1 MMVMAAALAKLI
13 LPSVMMTSK
22 FWWRA
27 TTWQSDDWFQMQ
39 GTVKRGHL
47 MAMKLPKGPPGARH
61 HPGRQRTA
69 REQSATILL
78 PNSRIFRSPARVG
91 HRLRGTAQ
99 SRTRAAPIGYPN
111 NQLAHFECDG
121 DDGSC
126 QLSLGNHTPACGY
139 FLRALR
145 LRNAA
150 ACNCSMITWT
160 DKG

>member
-78 PNSRIFRSPARVG
+78 PNSRILG
-91 HRLRGTAQ
+91 GTGRYDAVLWDQ
-99 SRTRAAPIGYPN
+99 KTPNIKDFLGRHATRT
-111 NQLAHFECDG
+111 D
-121 DDGSC
+121 
-126 QLSLGNHTPACGY
+126 
-139 FLRALR
+139 
-145 LRNAA
+145 
-150 ACNCSMITWT
+150 
-160 DKG
+160 

>member
-47 MAMKLPKGPPGARH
+47 MAMNLPKGPPGARH

-69 REQSATILL
+69 REQPATILL
-78 PNSRIFRSPARVG
+78 PMMRSFGTRKPPIIGTSWDGTLRERTAASELQNRGSIALETRQQIQAEHSPPNLTESESRGA
-91 HRLRGTAQ
+91 
-99 SRTRAAPIGYPN
+99 
-111 NQLAHFECDG
+111 
-121 DDGSC
+121 
-126 QLSLGNHTPACGY
+126 
-139 FLRALR
+139 
-145 LRNAA
+145 
-150 ACNCSMITWT
+150 
-160 DKG
+160 